1 MGRTGSLLGLDKT
14 SGAVDADGQAAGNL
28 GVEGS
33 RVASLLAA
41 KDATDPGDDFVGG
54 GVGGLVE
61 VDDTG
66 PVELLLVGK
75 GSGDEE
81 RTDLM

>member
-1 MGRTGSLLGLDKT
+1 MT
-14 SGAVDADGQAAGNL
+14 
-28 GVEGS
+28 
-33 RVASLLAA
+33 SLLAA

-61 VDDTG
+61 VDATG
-66 PVELLLVGK
+66 PVRRLLVGRDEPR
-75 GSGDEE
+75 GEE